1 MLPAYVDAVLD
12 VVDLIPP
19 AKVLSYGDVAVLLDR
34 GGPRQVGSVMS
45 HHGSAVSWWR
55 VIRASGQPPE
65 GHDAQALEHYRDE
78 ETPLRGRTSGESPSW
93 RVDMAAARWNPTE
106 AEFIHLDAVA
116 ARLMDET
123 GAAPQGLSEAIL
135 SEPHDGMPS

>member
-45 HHGSAVSWWR
+45 RHGSAVPWWR

-78 ETPLRGRTSGESPSW
+78 ETPLRGRTGGETPSW
-93 RVDMAAARWNPTE
+93 RVDMPAARWNPSE

-116 ARLMDET
+116 AKLMDQT
-123 GAAPQGLSEAIL
+123 GATGQGVPDPTLSD
-135 SEPHDGMPS
+135 PRDGIYP